1 MKNEVMRISQASVA
15 QALAAD
21 YFCIYYVNT
30 ENDKFIE
37 YSAAP
42 EYKEFGLPPA
52 GESI

>member
-30 ENDKFIE
+30 ENDKFENHNFISG
-37 YSAAP
+37 Y
-42 EYKEFGLPPA
+42 
-52 GESI
+52 